1 MDERNQRKLE
11 WLRKE
16 IQKGID
22 SLEKGQYVDGPEAM
36 KRIRER
42 LMEMKPES
50 ESIRETKPE

>member
-1 MDERNQRKLE
+1 MDERNERKLE

-22 SLEKGQYVDGPEAM
+22 SLENGHYVDVPEAM

-42 LMEMKPES
+42 LMEMKWES